1 MPRKYSI
8 KTRPAPHR
16 FAPPGEYMIVEQDQ
30 YCLHCPTNSCIKKD
44 CPHKV
49 YEERRFDSV
58 QLRDTIDYLCKSCLR
73 CIQGCKNRAISR
85 TINPA
90 YLELGDEHYTPEI
103 ITSIYYQAETGKIP
117 VSGAGYRGPFVGP
130 GFDSMW
136 TDMSEIV
143 RPTRDGIHGREY
155 IATNIDLG
163 RKLGSLEFD
172 EEGNLLSNPP
182 PILEIPLP
190 ILFGPLPFGAISENV
205 HLALAKAA
213 KTVNTLM
220 IIRADE
226 LTSSLKPYHDHL
238 VPLIKE
244 EMVEE
249 IREFKMVEFVDCQ
262 DVLGLIDKAKAMNPE
277 IVTSVRIAL
286 NKKAG
291 NRALELAK
299 CGAEILHLFAD
310 DHGQELN
317 SPNPRF
323 IKEMIRE
330 IHLGLIDGAV
340 RDEVTL
346 IASGGVAL
354 AEHVAKTI
362 ICGADGVAI
371 DLPLLIALGCR
382 MCKDCR
388 KGLSC
393 PAKIESIESEWATGR
408 MVNLVGALHAQ
419 LIEVMGAMG
428 IREARRLRG
437 EVGRAMFYED
447 LERETFNK
455 RL

>member
-1 MPRKYSI
+1 MPKKYHI
-8 KTRPAPHR
+8 KTKATPNR
-16 FAPPGEYMIVEQDQ
+16 FMPPGKYMIIEQDQ
-30 YCLHCPTNSCIKKD
+30 YCLHCPTNSCVKRE

-49 YEERRFDSV
+49 YEKRQFDSV
-58 QLRDTIDYLCKSCLR
+58 QLRDTIDYLCQGCLR

-85 TINPA
+85 TTNPA
-90 YLELGDEHYTPEI
+90 YFELGDEYYTPEML
-103 ITSIYYQAETGKIP
+103 TSIYYQAETGKIQ
-117 VSGAGYRGPFVGP
+117 VSGAGYRGPFTGP

-155 IATNIDLG
+155 IATNIDIG

-172 EEGNLLSNPP
+172 REGNLLSELP
-182 PILEIPLP
+182 PILDLSLP
-190 ILFGPLPFGAISENV
+190 ILFGPLPFGAISENLR
-205 HLALAKAA
+205 LALAKAA
-213 KTVNTLM
+213 KMANTLM

-226 LTSSLKPYHDHL
+226 ITPSLEPYYDHL
-238 VPLIKE
+238 VPLIEE
-244 EMVEE
+244 EMVGE
-249 IREFKMVEFVDCQ
+249 IRGFKMVEFVDNNNIP
-262 DVLGLIDKAKAMNPE
+262 DIVAKVKAINSEA
-277 IVTSVRIAL
+277 IVSIRIAL
-286 NKKAG
+286 DKEAVS
-291 NRALELAK
+291 RVSELATK
-299 CGAEILHLFAD
+299 GIEVIHLFAD
-310 DHGQELN
+310 EHGQELN

-330 IHLGLIDGAV
+330 IHLKLLDEAV

-346 IASGGVAL
+346 IASGGIAL

-362 ICGADGVAI
+362 LCGADGVAI
-371 DLPLLIALGCR
+371 DLPLLIALECR
-382 MCKDCR
+382 LCKNCK

-393 PAKIESIESEWATGR
+393 PTGIETIEPEWAKKR
-408 MVNLVGALHAQ
+408 VLNLIGAMHSQ

-447 LERETFNK
+447 LEREMVSD
-455 RL
+455 